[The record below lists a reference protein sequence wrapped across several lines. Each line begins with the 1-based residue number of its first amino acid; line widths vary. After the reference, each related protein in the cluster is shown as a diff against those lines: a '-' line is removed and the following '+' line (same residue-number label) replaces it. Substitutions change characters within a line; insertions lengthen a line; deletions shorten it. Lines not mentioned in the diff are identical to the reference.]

1 MYTELTENFFSLN
14 VSSAPFVIS
23 DAFKNGEWRGLRPF
37 VYRDGSTTPPLLL
50 RDIPDQ
56 NYLSSSLRIFGLVL
70 MGFDVIAS
78 IVSITWVYIYREHRV
93 LRAAQPQFLYVLLVG
108 ALVCSLAILTIGF
121 DESYNGW
128 TTEQLSHA
136 CMATPWLLTVR
147 TNVEQEARSV

>member
-1 MYTELTENFFSLN
+1 M
-14 VSSAPFVIS
+14 IS
-23 DAFKNGEWRGLRPF
+23 DAFQNGEWSELRPF

-50 RDIPDQ
+50 RDMPDQ
-56 NYLSSSLRIFGLVL
+56 NYLSTSLRIFGLIL
-70 MGFDVIAS
+70 MGFDVMAS

-108 ALVCSLAILTIGF
+108 ALVCSLAIVTIGF

-128 TTEQLSHA
+128 TTEQLSRT

-147 TNVEQEARSV
+147 TDAEQVACSVRRISQDLPF